1 MHIKTAS
8 RIKLSKLSC
17 IISTLNSCLPWRC
30 AVALVLDGRALAKQ
44 IEENLLVRVEAL
56 KAKTGRTPIL
66 ATILVGDDGASATY
80 VRMKG
85 NACRRVGMD
94 SLKIE
99 LPQETT
105 TEQLLAEIESL
116 MPIQMFTVFFYSI
129 QFLSKLMSAHVLMRS
144 L

>member
-1 MHIKTAS
+1 MYYWHIKFMS
-8 RIKLSKLSC
+8 
-17 IISTLNSCLPWRC
+17 PWRC

-44 IEENLLVRVEAL
+44 IEENLSVRVEAL

-105 TEQLLAEIESL
+105 TEQLLAEIENL
-116 MPIQMFTVFFYSI
+116 MLTQMYTAFFYNI
-129 QFLSKLMSAHVLMRS
+129 QFQSKLMSVHVSMQS
-144 L
+144 H

>member
-1 MHIKTAS
+1 MHIKTTS

-17 IISTLNSCLPWRC
+17 IIGTLNSCLPWRC

-94 SLKIE
+94 SLKSNYHKK
-99 LPQETT
+99 PQ
-105 TEQLLAEIESL
+105 QNN
-116 MPIQMFTVFFYSI
+116 Y
-129 QFLSKLMSAHVLMRS
+129 
-144 L
+144 

>member
-1 MHIKTAS
+1 MKENCLNYHVLFAKLIHIN
-8 RIKLSKLSC
+8 I
-17 IISTLNSCLPWRC
+17 WRC

-44 IEENLLVRVEAL
+44 IEADLLTRVEAL

-105 TEQLLAEIESL
+105 T
-116 MPIQMFTVFFYSI
+116 
-129 QFLSKLMSAHVLMRS
+129 
-144 L
+144 

>member
-1 MHIKTAS
+1 M
-8 RIKLSKLSC
+8 
-17 IISTLNSCLPWRC
+17 
-30 AVALVLDGRALAKQ
+30 ALVLDGRALAKQ
-44 IEENLLVRVEAL
+44 IEADLLVRVEAL

-99 LPQETT
+99 LPKETP
-105 TEQLLAEIESL
+105 QRNFWL
-116 MPIQMFTVFFYSI
+116 
-129 QFLSKLMSAHVLMRS
+129 KLKN
-144 L
+144 